1 MSRLLLLRNQAFG
14 RFWAARILSIL
25 GTYVTIT
32 ALTLY
37 VYKVSGPLAVTL
49 LMLSLGLPR
58 LLGPFAG
65 AVADRMDG
73 RRLMIYCDLGEAA
86 LMAAIALFLPPLPVL
101 FVLVACA
108 SVFSTLFFPAGRSA
122 VPVLV
127 GDEDLSPANA
137 LLGSAFNLS
146 LTLGPLLGA
155 LAFTVAGIRG
165 ALAFDALTFLA
176 SAALIFT
183 LPALPTVREVG
194 ERAAGVFVETREGL
208 VYVARHPVARA
219 VVVGLLAGVTFLGVD
234 LVALVFLAGD
244 SLKAGPAGYGLLL
257 AAHGVGMILG
267 PLILM
272 RGTSRAAPVGIV
284 FLGLFLEGAVS
295 VLTGLVPFFAIAV
308 LVRVLGGV
316 GNGIENAAADI
327 TLQRVVERRMLGRV
341 FGVFYGGV
349 MLAETLGSAIAGP
362 LVALTSPREAFV
374 VSGVAT
380 LVVVAL
386 VWWLMSRLSP
396 KQSAPG

>member
-37 VYKVSGPLAVTL
+37 VYKFSGPLAVAL

-86 LMAAIALFLPPLPVL
+86 LVAAIALFLPPLPVL
-101 FVLVACA
+101 FALVACA
-108 SVFSTLFFPAGRSA
+108 SILSTLFFPAGRSA
-122 VPVLV
+122 VPALV

-155 LAFTVAGIRG
+155 LAFTVAGICG
-165 ALAFDALTFLA
+165 ALAFDALTFVA

-183 LPALPTVREVG
+183 LPALPTAREVG
-194 ERAAGVFVETREGL
+194 ERAAGVLAETREGL

-219 VVVGLLAGVTFLGVD
+219 IVVGLLAGVTFLGVD

-267 PLILM
+267 PLFLM

-295 VLTGLVPFFAIAV
+295 VLTGLAPFFAIAV
-308 LVRVLGGV
+308 FVRVLGGV
-316 GNGIENAAADI
+316 GNGIENAAADT

-374 VSGVAT
+374 ISGVAT

-386 VWWLMSRLSP
+386 VWWLLPRSSP

>member
-65 AVADRMDG
+65 AVADRTDG
-73 RRLMIYCDLGEAA
+73 RRLMIYCDLGEAT

-108 SVFSTLFFPAGRSA
+108 SILSTLFFPAGRSA
-122 VPVLV
+122 VPALV

-155 LAFTVAGIRG
+155 LTFTVAGIRG

-176 SAALIFT
+176 SAALLFT

-208 VYVARHPVARA
+208 VYVVRHPVARA
-219 VVVGLLAGVTFLGVD
+219 AVVGLLAGVTFLGVD

-267 PLILM
+267 PLLLM
-272 RGTSRAAPVGIV
+272 RGASRAAPVGIV

-386 VWWLMSRLSP
+386 VWWLMSRSSS